1 MAELKTSKTR
11 ASVSAF
17 LNAIPDEA
25 RRKDCKTVVA
35 LMKAATGA
43 PPKMWGPTIVGFGD
57 MRCKYASGREIDWF
71 LTGFSPRKD
80 SLTLYLV
87 PGLGAHA
94 PLLAKLGKHKTGKS
108 CLYIKKLS
116 EVDPAV
122 LKRLVGDAVK
132 VAKEMSAPPSGR

>member
-1 MAELKTSKTR
+1 MAELKTSKTQ

-17 LNAIPDEA
+17 LNAIPDLA
-25 RRKDCKTVVA
+25 RRKDCKTVLA

-43 PPKMWGPTIVGFGD
+43 PPKMWGSAIVGFGD
-57 MRCKYASGREIDWF
+57 MRCTYASGREIDWF

-80 SLTLYLV
+80 SLTLYLM
-87 PGLGAHA
+87 PGLDAHA
-94 PLLAKLGKHKTGKS
+94 ALLGKLGKHKTGKS

-116 EVDPAV
+116 DVDPVV

-132 VAKEMSAPPSGR
+132 VAKKTYAAAQR